1 MASYL
6 DCRYAVLSFLAPSTT
21 VSQEQLSQSTLSA
34 GEPEEPENTSYFTV
48 SKIFSDKKSISDTI
62 VVRSKE
68 EPVGWAEAEAFFW
81 REEACFPGRHTRLNQ
96 ILLS

>member
-1 MASYL
+1 MN
-6 DCRYAVLSFLAPSTT
+6 RKN
-21 VSQEQLSQSTLSA
+21 QKMI
-34 GEPEEPENTSYFTV
+34 NFTIYE
-48 SKIFSDKKSISDTI
+48 KLLTKNSISDTI